1 MKASV
6 AHKELNAGKSWPK
19 ERGGQ
24 GETVAAVS
32 LCRRSSNVATS
43 ERERGCE
50 VRAKGAW
57 GVSPGIQS
65 APDGVACGTRLS
77 SLANDNTTGRADGI
91 NHDAY
96 PV

>member
-6 AHKELNAGKSWPK
+6 AHKELNAGKWWLK
-19 ERGGQ
+19 ERGQ

-32 LCRRSSNVATS
+32 RCRRSSNVATS

-50 VRAKGAW
+50 NGARRAW

-65 APDGVACGTRLS
+65 APDGDACGTRLS
-77 SLANDNTTGRADGI
+77 SLQNDNTTGRADGN
-91 NHDAY
+91 NHDAH
-96 PV
+96 PA